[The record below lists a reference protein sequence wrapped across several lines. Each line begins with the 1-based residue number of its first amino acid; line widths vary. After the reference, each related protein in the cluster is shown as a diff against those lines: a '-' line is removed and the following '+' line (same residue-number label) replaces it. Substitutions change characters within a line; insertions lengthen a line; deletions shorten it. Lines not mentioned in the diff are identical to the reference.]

1 MLSGA
6 ACGRFASI
14 SILLANLL
22 IQHRITAFMLHCS
35 KKMTAQDTAQL
46 RRSCNAAL
54 VLIPATAMPCV
65 FCRHI
70 GIKKGS

>member
-35 KKMTAQDTAQL
+35 KKMTA
-46 RRSCNAAL
+46 
-54 VLIPATAMPCV
+54 
-65 FCRHI
+65 
-70 GIKKGS
+70 